1 VTAKLAYECLT
12 SIPIN
17 KDAAVKLVESILPY
31 VEWQSGSF
39 LQCLWFEQ
47 ELIVEDLEYLDDP
60 PKGYQ
65 EPAIDVIGSLKEIIR
80 EIKKGGYNNEHEF
93 QAELF
98 QTFNA
103 AHDGHFRFVPDLLN
117 RVTFQRR
124 VQLVSVSRDGI
135 ELPRVY
141 VKSKSFVY

>member
-1 VTAKLAYECLT
+1 VSAEVAYDCLT

-17 KDAAVKLVESILPY
+17 KDAAVALVESILPY
-31 VEWQSGSF
+31 VEWQSGLFSPS
-39 LQCLWFEQ
+39 LSENR
-47 ELIVEDLEYLDDP
+47 LIAQDLEFLDDP

-65 EPAIDVIGSLKEIIR
+65 EPAIDVIGSLREIIR
-80 EIKKGGYNNEHEF
+80 EIIKGGYDNEHEF

-103 AHDGHFRFVPDLLN
+103 VHDGHFRFVPDLLN
-117 RVTFQRR
+117 RIAFRRR
-124 VQLVSVSRDGI
+124 VQLVSVSRDGV

-141 VKSKSFVY
+141 VKSELTTQ